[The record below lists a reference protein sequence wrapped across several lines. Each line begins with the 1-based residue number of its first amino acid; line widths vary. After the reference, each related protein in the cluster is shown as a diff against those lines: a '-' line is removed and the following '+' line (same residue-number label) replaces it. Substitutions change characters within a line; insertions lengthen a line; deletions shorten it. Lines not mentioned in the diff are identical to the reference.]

1 MTAVAYVYA
10 CERVR
15 ASGHQ
20 HHVGIKLTICQ
31 HQLMATKKEAERLR
45 EESKVHKLVSE
56 MEGKE
61 LKSSLEQERAK
72 TQEAIGIHNNLT
84 NEIES
89 LTSQLTRSR
98 AEADTI
104 KADCASSRAEVESL
118 SADLMH
124 AKSTVESTAH
134 ELARQRA
141 NAEGL
146 RTELAGAR
154 MQLDSMRD
162 EVAVAKAE
170 AQVASAWAESKTKH
184 AEQVD
189 MALVS
194 LRARLEGM
202 NDVSARSRA
211 EPRGVE
217 EASHHAAGSSES
229 KQREIDTLAAQLT
242 DMRERKAEQDQ
253 ECIRL
258 RSQLVSMQARVK
270 HLENRAVECSK
281 DMKVV
286 SDMKV
291 ALMLIAA
298 DMRDL
303 SHQAHKER
311 KQTELRVSEAERS
324 EAFWQQEAE
333 TCKKALHLTRHGRG
347 EESFSEMKA
356 SLDHARLEL
365 SRARS
370 DLTKQQ
376 EKTER
381 ELAVKDRAISEIKAR
396 VETAEREKASEQAKR
411 EAVQV
416 ELGKVTAEAEAQ
428 QGDIVVQKHE
438 GAMLLVMHLSDG
450 LIGWLCCLDVS
461 FQGHL
466 LNTRTC

>member
-1 MTAVAYVYA
+1 MTTMAYDYS
-10 CERVR
+10 CEHLRVR
-15 ASGHQ
+15 VQQ
-20 HHVGIKLTICQ
+20 HHVGIKLTICL
-31 HQLMATKKEAERLR
+31 HQLEAAKKEAERLR
-45 EESKVHKLVSE
+45 EEHKVHKLVSE

-84 NEIES
+84 DEIERLS
-89 LTSQLTRSR
+89 SQLTCSR
-98 AEADTI
+98 AEADAI

-134 ELARQRA
+134 QLVQQRA

-154 MQLDSMRD
+154 AQLDSMRD
-162 EVAVAKAE
+162 EIAVAKAE

-184 AEQVD
+184 AEQAD

-194 LRARLEGM
+194 LRARLESM
-202 NDVSARSRA
+202 SDMSAPSRA
-211 EPRGVE
+211 EPRSIE
-217 EASHHAAGSSES
+217 EARHPAAGASES
-229 KQREIDTLAAQLT
+229 KQREIDTLAAQLS
-242 DMRERKAEQDQ
+242 DMREKKAEQDQ

-270 HLENRAVECSK
+270 HLENRAGECSK

-311 KQTELRVSEAERS
+311 KQTDLRVSEAERS

-333 TCKKALHLTRHGRG
+333 SCKKALHLTRHSRG
-347 EESFSEMKA
+347 EESFSEMKV
-356 SLDHARLEL
+356 SLEHARLEL
-365 SRARS
+365 SRARL

-376 EKTER
+376 EQAER
-381 ELAVKDRAISEIKAR
+381 ELAVKDRAISEIKGR

-416 ELGKVTAEAEAQ
+416 ELGKVTAEAQAQ

-438 GAMLLVMHLSDG
+438 GAMLLVMH
-450 LIGWLCCLDVS
+450 
-461 FQGHL
+461 F
-466 LNTRTC
+466 